1 MTAVVKELNE
11 FAKSLRKLKSY
22 TKSGLVAE
30 LDPDSIH
37 LIETYQEDLLASGIR
52 LSHWALKEGG
62 PPLHGVVHERLL
74 AMYVCAGRG
83 GEAERQLWQMKL
95 SGKQADGDLYDI
107 VLAICASQK
116 ESGAVGRL
124 LTRME
129 VSSSYQRRKT
139 LTWLLRGYVKG
150 GHFREAAETVVRM
163 VDMGLEPEFLDRVAV
178 VQGLSRR
185 IRENGNV
192 EAYLELCRRLSDAGL
207 IGPSLVYL
215 HVKKHK
221 LWIIKV
227 L

>member
-1 MTAVVKELNE
+1 MTAIVKELNE
-11 FAKSLRKLKSY
+11 FAKALRKLKSF
-22 TKSGLVAE
+22 TKSGLITE
-30 LDPDSIH
+30 LDPDSIL
-37 LIETYQEDLLASGIR
+37 LIETYQEDLLASGLC
-52 LSHWALKEGG
+52 LSRWALEEGG
-62 PPLHGVVHERLL
+62 ASLHGVVHERLL
-74 AMYVCAGRG
+74 AMYVCSGRG
-83 GEAERQLWQMKL
+83 SEAERQLWQMKL

-116 ESGAVGRL
+116 ERGAVGRL

-129 VSSSYQRRKT
+129 VSSSFQRRKT

-150 GHFREAAETVVRM
+150 GHFREAAETVVKM

-192 EAYLELCRRLSDAGL
+192 EAYLELCRCLSDAGL

-215 HVKKHK
+215 HVRKHK
-221 LWIIKV
+221 LWIIKM